1 MTVHSAVSPPGST
14 LFAELLELDDF
25 LRVLLL
31 VLLPAGL
38 EEGDRRKIGAG
49 EIECDG
55 EKGRR

>member
-38 EEGDRRKIGAG
+38 EEGG
-49 EIECDG
+49 EEG
-55 EKGRR
+55 EGEERVGKDLLEEQT